1 MLIED
6 YFLGDWR
13 DKVSDVSYEK
23 FVEAMATYDDS
34 SSTFDA
40 STPLVVIQR
49 LLHRHQSQ
57 RLLHRHQSR

>member
-34 SSTFDA
+34 SSTFDVP
-40 STPLVVIQR
+40 TPLDDSLSTFAAPTPVVMKR
-49 LLHRHQSQ
+49 
-57 RLLHRHQSR
+57 

>member
-40 STPLVVIQR
+40 PTPVVMKR
-49 LLHRHQSQ
+49 
-57 RLLHRHQSR
+57 